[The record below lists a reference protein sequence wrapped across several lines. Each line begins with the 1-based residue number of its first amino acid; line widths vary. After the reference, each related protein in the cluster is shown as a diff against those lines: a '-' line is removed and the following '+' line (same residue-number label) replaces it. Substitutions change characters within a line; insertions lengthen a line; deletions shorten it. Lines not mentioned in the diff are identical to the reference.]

1 MEIRIFAA
9 DLTEYNMGFIEGEW
23 FTLPVDDIQTDIID
37 KVLTLPEHEYFIA
50 DYEADGFNPSV
61 LNGFDLEQLNS
72 LAIELDKFDSL
83 TELYFSLDE
92 NFLDI
97 YEFSDEMIRDLYPD
111 PVNAFNAATYA
122 DIKPGA
128 EWMTFDGY
136 GRIETIIDLDN
147 WLDDYAG
154 DIVDQFATE
163 YAI

>member
-1 MEIRIFAA
+1 MEIKVYVA

-37 KVLTLPEHEYFIA
+37 KVLTHPDHEYLPL
-50 DYEADGFNPSV
+50 DYEADGFNSSV
-61 LNGFDLEQLNS
+61 LSGYDLEQLNS
-72 LAIELDKFDSL
+72 LAAALDEFESMTD
-83 TELYFSLDE
+83 LYFSLDE
-92 NFLDI
+92 NFLEI

-111 PVNAFNAATYA
+111 PVDAFNAAEYA

-136 GRIETIIDLDN
+136 GRIETIIDLDRFLN
-147 WLDDYAG
+147 DYAG

>member
-1 MEIRIFAA
+1 MEIRVYAA
-9 DLTEYNMGFIEGEW
+9 DLTEYNMGFIEGKW

-37 KVLTLPEHEYFIA
+37 KVLTLPQHEFFILDRDT
-50 DYEADGFNPSV
+50 DYAYLDEY
-61 LNGFDLEQLNS
+61 DLEQLNM
-72 LAIELDKFDSL
+72 LAIELEKFNSL
-83 TELYFSLDE
+83 RELYFSLDE

-111 PVNAFNAATYA
+111 PVDAFNAATYA

-136 GRIETIIDLDN
+136 GRIETISN
-147 WLDDYAG
+147 LDDYLDYYAG
-154 DIVDQFATE
+154 EIVENFATE

>member
-1 MEIRIFAA
+1 MEIRIYAA

-61 LNGFDLEQLNS
+61 LNGFDLEQLNN
-72 LAIELDKFDSL
+72 LAIELNKFDSL
-83 TELYFSLDE
+83 TDLYFSLDE
-92 NFLDI
+92 NFLEI
-97 YEFSDEMIRDLYPD
+97 YEFSDEMIGELYPD
-111 PVNAFNAATYA
+111 PVDAFNAAKYA